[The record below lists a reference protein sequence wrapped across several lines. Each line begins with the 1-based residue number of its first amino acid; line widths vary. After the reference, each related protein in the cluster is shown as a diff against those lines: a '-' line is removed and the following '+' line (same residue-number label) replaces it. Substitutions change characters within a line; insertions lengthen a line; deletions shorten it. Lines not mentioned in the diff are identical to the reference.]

1 MRHDLAVGE
10 LAHLLAD
17 GIQRLIETAVAD
29 RGRWLPGHQLDQARA
44 VPNRIAGGDQEIER
58 RRPTRRDLAGH
69 QAEIREPQDL
79 ALAHRNAA
87 GDLGDVFAESDADD
101 QFFEFAET
109 TDLGH
114 ARRIGRE
121 LAHGLDISRK
131 PGEPV
136 RGALLRIEA
145 LARNTAIKL
154 DAGAHL
160 AGGIGEQSFERT
172 GGVTGERDQTST
184 IRIGRMHHDLVGYA
198 GGCMLRCC
206 IAAHKRPY
214 DELRGWNTDVR
225 IFVTSYRVAL
235 AAFRRFN
242 ADDGWAIAS
251 HIALSTLM
259 ALFPFLIVLGALARF
274 FGLGEIADDAVD
286 LMFQTWPEEV
296 ADRIGEEVHAVLT
309 TNRPGMLTIN
319 LVLCVYF
326 ASSGVE
332 SLRIGL
338 NRAYGAKERRNWI
351 ILRVEAIA
359 YVMVTLASLLTL
371 GFLIVLG
378 PLIFAT
384 AVEYAP
390 WLAPLEGWITIAR
403 YAIATLVLVIALML
417 VHAWLPAGRRPLGV
431 ILPGIVA
438 TLLMWLDLRRHLRP
452 LSGAIRADLRD
463 LLLGSFLGDDCAC
476 VSLFHGAD
484 LRLWRRAQQRH
495 RGAAPDSQAREVTV
509 RRRRPLPAC
518 LRNCASPDAAH

>member
-1 MRHDLAVGE
+1 
-10 LAHLLAD
+10 
-17 GIQRLIETAVAD
+17 
-29 RGRWLPGHQLDQARA
+29 
-44 VPNRIAGGDQEIER
+44 
-58 RRPTRRDLAGH
+58 
-69 QAEIREPQDL
+69 
-79 ALAHRNAA
+79 
-87 GDLGDVFAESDADD
+87 
-101 QFFEFAET
+101 
-109 TDLGH
+109 
-114 ARRIGRE
+114 
-121 LAHGLDISRK
+121 
-131 PGEPV
+131 
-136 RGALLRIEA
+136 
-145 LARNTAIKL
+145 
-154 DAGAHL
+154 
-160 AGGIGEQSFERT
+160 
-172 GGVTGERDQTST
+172 
-184 IRIGRMHHDLVGYA
+184 
-198 GGCMLRCC
+198 MLRCC

-214 DELRGWNTDVR
+214 DELGGWKTDVR

-417 VHAWLPAGRRPLGV
+417 VHAWLPAGHRPLGA
-431 ILPGIVA
+431 ILPGIFA
-438 TLLMWLDLRRHLRP
+438 TLLMWLICGITFGRYLAQFAQTYVTYYSGLSSAMIALVFLYFTALIFVYGGELNNVIAELRR
-452 LSGAIRADLRD
+452 I
-463 LLLGSFLGDDCAC
+463 
-476 VSLFHGAD
+476 
-484 LRLWRRAQQRH
+484 
-495 RGAAPDSQAREVTV
+495 
-509 RRRRPLPAC
+509 RRRVK
-518 LRNCASPDAAH
+518 